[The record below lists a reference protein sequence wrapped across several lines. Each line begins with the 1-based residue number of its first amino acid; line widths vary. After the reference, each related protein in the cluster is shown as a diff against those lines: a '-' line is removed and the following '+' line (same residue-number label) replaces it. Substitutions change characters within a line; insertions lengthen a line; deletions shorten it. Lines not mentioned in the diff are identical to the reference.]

1 MNAVARI
8 RLLDAGEHAADAAPS
23 VLTLPNDADP
33 RVYALEIAIA
43 TRVDL
48 HFVLLTGE
56 RIARLITC
64 ADGSVSRA
72 TCGPLARFSS
82 TNCSRWSAWV
92 FRVRY

>member
-48 HFVLLTGE
+48 HF
-56 RIARLITC
+56 R
-64 ADGSVSRA
+64 
-72 TCGPLARFSS
+72 RF
-82 TNCSRWSAWV
+82 
-92 FRVRY
+92 

>member
-48 HFVLLTGE
+48 HFP
-56 RIARLITC
+56 
-64 ADGSVSRA
+64 S
-72 TCGPLARFSS
+72 F
-82 TNCSRWSAWV
+82 
-92 FRVRY
+92 